1 MMVEVKEVV
10 MPEKDAK
17 PRERDAKPT
26 EKDAKPP
33 ENGARLSENGVRPA
47 VRKVLAVGEVAA
59 RSGLAVSAI
68 HFYEAQGLIRSSRTA
83 GNQRRYPREI
93 LRRVSVIK
101 VAQRIG
107 IPLSII
113 REALLTLPRGR
124 TPTEADWKKLSS
136 AWKATLDERI
146 DKLVRLRG
154 SLNECIGCGCLSLK
168 VCPLRNPS
176 DILGDD
182 GCGPRLLDAAAGDP
196 AAGDLT
202 ARNLTARDLAVGDP

>member
-1 MMVEVKEVV
+1 M
-10 MPEKDAK
+10 
-17 PRERDAKPT
+17 T
-26 EKDAKPP
+26 EKTAQP
-33 ENGARLSENGVRPA
+33 L
-47 VRKVLAVGEVAA
+47 VRKVLSVGEVAA

-93 LRRVSVIK
+93 LRRVAVIK

-124 TPTEADWKKLSS
+124 TPTAADWKKLSS

-168 VCPLRNPS
+168 VCPLRNPA
-176 DILGDD
+176 DVLGDE
-182 GCGPRLLDAAAGDP
+182 GPGPRLLDPAGGVPVGGSLSARAGAAQRQRTQKLRRAVP
-196 AAGDLT
+196 KDLD
-202 ARNLTARDLAVGDP
+202 ADAEQQKGR